1 MASNSIG
8 KLFKFTTW
16 GESHGEAIGCVI
28 DGVPSMIPL
37 NEKEIQEYLNK
48 RRPGQSKF
56 TSQRKEGDKV
66 KILSGVFQGLTTGH
80 PISLLIKN
88 EDYRSKDYEKIK
100 NIFRPGHAD
109 YTCWA

>member
-37 NEKEIQEYLNK
+37 KEKEIQEYLNK

-56 TSQRKEGDKV
+56 TSQRKESDKI
-66 KILSGVFQGLTTGH
+66 KILSGVFQGLTT
-80 PISLLIKN
+80 
-88 EDYRSKDYEKIK
+88 
-100 NIFRPGHAD
+100 
-109 YTCWA
+109 